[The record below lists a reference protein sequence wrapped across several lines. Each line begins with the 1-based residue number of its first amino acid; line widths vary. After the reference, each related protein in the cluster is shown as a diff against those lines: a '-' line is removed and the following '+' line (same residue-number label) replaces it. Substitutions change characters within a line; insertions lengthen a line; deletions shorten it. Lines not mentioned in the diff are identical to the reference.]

1 MTRPV
6 EPMNG
11 TGFFV
16 WRWRDPALPPLLP
29 GAAISQADHR
39 VHLQY
44 PAKIAQVILNWAAEQ
59 DTKI

>member
-1 MTRPV
+1 
-6 EPMNG
+6 MNG